1 MNAHRFC
8 CQGPQEDQEAESEL
22 TITEMKL
29 KHEREKLE
37 KELLAK
43 QRSEGD
49 GKMSASQNT
58 DDGCSWGLDS
68 LDAPDDDPE
77 IDPDAPNPFA
87 LEPHLSEELYLDDPK
102 KTLRGY
108 FEREGTHKM
117 LKINLKPYVICTMS
131 NL

>member
-1 MNAHRFC
+1 M
-8 CQGPQEDQEAESEL
+8 